1 MIESFIAVMAFLG
14 FGIGSGDDPSEMA
27 FQTESQQIIRAIDSF
42 ELQGLNTLEDHNAD
56 EWFV

>member
-1 MIESFIAVMAFLG
+1 MIESFIAVMAFFGYGLG
-14 FGIGSGDDPSEMA
+14 DGVDTVYSA
-27 FQTESQQIIRAIDSF
+27 VESSDQQIIRAIDSF

>member
-14 FGIGSGDDPSEMA
+14 FGTGSGDDPFMMA

-42 ELQGLNTLEDHNAD
+42 ELQGLKTLEAHNAD